1 MSLLSRIASL
11 GIGEVM
17 SSAGKLA
24 LDLRTALTGD
34 LTPEQKARLQDAAM
48 ELEKRAQDIQAELT
62 RLQAEVVLAES
73 RGSWMQR
80 SWRPILML
88 SIVAIIV
95 NNYILFP
102 YFSLFGLPA
111 TMLQLPEKLW
121 SLMMIGVGGYVIGRS
136 GEKIAKTKWRDDVRD

>member
-34 LTPEQKARLQDAAM
+34 LTPEQKTRLQDAAM
-48 ELEKRAQDIQAELT
+48 ELEKKAQDVQAELT
-62 RLQAEVVLAES
+62 RLQAEIVLAES

-136 GEKIAKTKWRDDVRD
+136 GEQIAKTKWKNVRD